1 MIDQNG
7 VTIDTM
13 QPIQPMQ
20 VTGCTAGN
28 LDLYSEVQTA
38 IDCTIAS
45 EGPSN
50 VSSLGLATLLA
61 EIADQPPISCMIN
74 LITGQLAG
82 CGTTISDAQRRAAFN
97 AFYDIT
103 GYNPLNL
110 NNFNEE
116 QKTLLNYNTYYI
128 IFPVILTF
136 WIAIWLMVGFGWVA
150 WGAGL
155 FLSVLAV
162 IILYGFSIIYRIQV
176 ENFLNS
182 AHPQLPVSA
191 GDFGDNLAYWPQG
204 LFAAACALTA
214 STGTTGWTCNA
225 PSLQEVN
232 KAVNLPLTNLQLNN
246 PQPTNLPFTTNL
258 TPCKTAQTRLKEL
271 SLNPHSQ
278 QSSLPIPCQPCS
290 KRKLI

>member
-1 MIDQNG
+1 MADQNG
-7 VTIDTM
+7 VNQNRADQNGVNQNGVNQNEIIAV
-13 QPIQPMQ
+13 PLQ

-28 LDLYSEVQTA
+28 FDLYSEVQTA

-82 CGTTISDAQRRAAFN
+82 CGTSIPDAKRQAAFN
-97 AFYDIT
+97 AFYEIT

-110 NNFNEE
+110 NNFNED
-116 QKTLLNYNTYYI
+116 QKTLLNFNVYYI

-136 WIAIWLMVGFGWVA
+136 WIAIWLMVGFGWIA
-150 WGAGL
+150 WAAGL
-155 FLSVLAV
+155 FLSVLTV

-182 AHPQLPVSA
+182 THPQLPVSA
-191 GDFGDNLAYWPQG
+191 GNFEDNLAYWPQG

-214 STGTTGWTCNA
+214 STGTTGWTCN
-225 PSLQEVN
+225 PPIPQEIN
-232 KAVNLPLTNLQLNN
+232 KPIN
-246 PQPTNLPFTTNL
+246 PINPIGPNGATS
-258 TPCKTAQTRLKEL
+258 CKTAQAKLKEL
-271 SLNPHSQ
+271 SN
-278 QSSLPIPCQPCS
+278 QSSQSNQHPPMPCQSCS
-290 KRKLI
+290 KRK